1 MSNAQTGEESRDYL
15 TLEEA
20 VEAITGLVTD
30 ALSSAAGSSS
40 VIEATQIKSILD
52 KVASKESIEIRGLQ
66 GDILVQL
73 NRTPNGIHSTGLWTR
88 LRGTYPAL
96 PLEGVEEALDEMQKG
111 GHVHKEEGGALPV
124 WKLGKA
130 PEPEKRKK

>member
-1 MSNAQTGEESRDYL
+1 MSSVKEEGTKDYL
-15 TLEEA
+15 TSEEA
-20 VEAITGLVTD
+20 LEAITGLVTD

-40 VIEATQIKSILD
+40 VIEATKLKDILD
-52 KVASKESIEIRGLQ
+52 KVATKEAIEVRGLQ
-66 GDILVQL
+66 GDIIVQL

-96 PLEGVEEALDEMQKG
+96 PLEAVEEALGELQTG

-130 PEPEKRKK
+130 PEPEKKKK